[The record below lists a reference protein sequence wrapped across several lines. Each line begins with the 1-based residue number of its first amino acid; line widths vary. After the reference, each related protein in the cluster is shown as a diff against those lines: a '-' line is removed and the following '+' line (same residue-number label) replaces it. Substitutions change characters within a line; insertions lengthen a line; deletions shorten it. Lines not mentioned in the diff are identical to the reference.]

1 MFLHD
6 FLDIIEQ
13 IKDSYRIND
22 QWSIYLLAHQTA
34 PSTYRSV
41 LLLPLLYH
49 ESLQKLLEVMKEE
62 LSPFLTFV
70 FVGHFLLLCLSLS
83 IFQSSV
89 SVWWFFLQIRQAD
102 ISGSLS
108 FWFVFSGFFNG
119 CLFEFWLL
127 FGEGKTQSTSL
138 TRNIFEFLP
147 CKAIFFFFILYQIH
161 LKFSCWLDAIILNSI
176 VNKLSFD
183 DQFFKF
189 RNRRFLILFSLITW
203 LPIWI
208 LFSINKLTN
217 LIKSETSFS
226 HLFQKHLSNSKI
238 PQTDL
243 PEPKFLSQCL
253 TISDWIYLINI
264 CKLNLGE
271 RHFGLFVSHPNYLIV
286 IDFKII
292 RKR

>member
-1 MFLHD
+1 M
-6 FLDIIEQ
+6 
-13 IKDSYRIND
+13 
-22 QWSIYLLAHQTA
+22 
-34 PSTYRSV
+34 
-41 LLLPLLYH
+41 
-49 ESLQKLLEVMKEE
+49 
-62 LSPFLTFV
+62 
-70 FVGHFLLLCLSLS
+70 
-83 IFQSSV
+83 
-89 SVWWFFLQIRQAD
+89 
-102 ISGSLS
+102 
-108 FWFVFSGFFNG
+108 
-119 CLFEFWLL
+119 
-127 FGEGKTQSTSL
+127 
-138 TRNIFEFLP
+138 
-147 CKAIFFFFILYQIH
+147 
-161 LKFSCWLDAIILNSI
+161 KFSCWLDAIILNSI

-217 LIKSETSFS
+217 LIKSKTSFS

-264 CKLNLGE
+264 CELNLGE
-271 RHFGLFVSHPNYLIV
+271 RYFGLFVSHPNYLIV